1 MKNKLLTLLAVAAIF
16 LPGYRARAA
25 QTNSAAAD
33 TNTIAAEWKV
43 LFAKINTSL
52 QEGKRSEAD
61 QADNLKAFDAI
72 LAKHKGETNDEVA
85 NIAYM
90 KAALYQSVFQQ
101 PDKAAEMFK
110 QLQLDFPGT
119 ASAKKA
125 DQAIAGIKQ
134 GEEARKIQEALA
146 IDSAFP
152 DFDVKDLDGKPL
164 KVANFKGKVVMID
177 FWATWCGPCVGE
189 VPNVAAVYQKYH
201 DKGFEIIGVSLDREG
216 DKDKMIS
223 FTKEHN
229 MPWPQ
234 FYDGK
239 YWQNELSVKYG
250 IRSIPATFLL
260 DGSGKII
267 AKNVRGEALEPAV
280 KKALGVN

>member
-1 MKNKLLTLLAVAAIF
+1 MPTT
-16 LPGYRARAA
+16 P
-25 QTNSAAAD
+25 
-33 TNTIAAEWKV
+33 
-43 LFAKINTSL
+43 
-52 QEGKRSEAD
+52 
-61 QADNLKAFDAI
+61 
-72 LAKHKGETNDEVA
+72 
-85 NIAYM
+85 
-90 KAALYQSVFQQ
+90 
-101 PDKAAEMFK
+101 P
-110 QLQLDFPGT
+110 LDF
-119 ASAKKA
+119 
-125 DQAIAGIKQ
+125 DH
-134 GEEARKIQEALA
+134 E
-146 IDSAFP
+146 
-152 DFDVKDLDGKPL
+152 
-164 KVANFKGKVVMID
+164 
-177 FWATWCGPCVGE
+177 
-189 VPNVAAVYQKYH
+189 
-201 DKGFEIIGVSLDREG
+201 KGFEIIGVSLDREG

>member
-1 MKNKLLTLLAVAAIF
+1 
-16 LPGYRARAA
+16 
-25 QTNSAAAD
+25 
-33 TNTIAAEWKV
+33 
-43 LFAKINTSL
+43 
-52 QEGKRSEAD
+52 
-61 QADNLKAFDAI
+61 
-72 LAKHKGETNDEVA
+72 
-85 NIAYM
+85 
-90 KAALYQSVFQQ
+90 
-101 PDKAAEMFK
+101 MFK

>member
-1 MKNKLLTLLAVAAIF
+1 
-16 LPGYRARAA
+16 
-25 QTNSAAAD
+25 
-33 TNTIAAEWKV
+33 
-43 LFAKINTSL
+43 
-52 QEGKRSEAD
+52 
-61 QADNLKAFDAI
+61 
-72 LAKHKGETNDEVA
+72 VA

>member
-267 AKNVRGEALEPAV
+267 AKNLRGEALEPAV